1 MTESPMTPADCD
13 LRGLTYMPLFGDR
26 LFGSATWIAASSEG
40 KVAALRLWWRSYA
53 HEVPAAS
60 LPNDD
65 QLLADYAGYGIAVKA
80 WRKIKDQAMRG
91 WVLCSDGRLYHKTV
105 AEVALEAWAS
115 RLRNREKQ
123 ARWRNK
129 DRSVTPPVTGAETV
143 TQPSRN
149 AGEGREGKGRE
160 EDSEANASGAAAP
173 GDPVKALFDE
183 GVKLLGAS
191 GTPEKQA
198 RSLIGKWRGKHG
210 NEATQTALNEA
221 ADCGITEPVAWIE
234 ARLGGS
240 DRRTREIAEAIQRG
254 LNS

>member
-1 MTESPMTPADCD
+1 MSGRWWRAYSRARHEPKLLKLSDKDFRWWFNLLCVASERGGKLPFIRD
-13 LRGLTYMPLFGDR
+13 LAAEFRV
-26 LFGSATWIAASSEG
+26 SENVIA
-40 KVAALRLWWRSYA
+40 VAIERLRLAGLFEIEGEPGADVIY
-53 HEVPAAS
+53 VPHNWNVLQYVS
-60 LPNDD
+60 DSSSNR
-65 QLLADYAGYGIAVKA
+65 VKQF
-80 WRKIKDQAMRG
+80 RER
-91 WVLCSDGRLYHKTV
+91 R
-105 AEVALEAWAS
+105 
-115 RLRNREKQ
+115 RNVSETPSENRDREQ
-123 ARWRNK
+123 
-129 DRSVTPPVTGAETV
+129 S
-143 TQPSRN
+143 
-149 AGEGREGKGRE
+149 
-160 EDSEANASGAAAP
+160 SEANASGAAAP